1 MPKDRLVSLREL
13 KSAAEPDIPVD
24 GDEVDNVEAV
34 EAQRKIEHFIFDEFK
49 QMLMLNDSASI

>member
-34 EAQRKIEHFIFDEFK
+34 EAQRKIEHFFDKFK
-49 QMLMLNDSASI
+49 QILMPNDSASF